1 MTISNTSMPSA
12 LLLSDMPA
20 NTSLGGQ
27 MNIELS
33 TVDGEQINLSK
44 SEFFSMLSQNLI
56 QLVSDEDGQV
66 IDNKELMAML
76 GGFDVDMD
84 TSPDDTLPTEWMQFL
99 KSHFSQQ
106 TDSDQSDSLVVNG
119 TDQDEED
126 VSEDS
131 VDVNS
136 VAIPIVVSTTNL
148 KGDALPPERQSVSTQ
163 MSRTSAVESVSALG
177 VADEKAKVDSK
188 SLLTAENAEKEALA
202 KNSAELVNIK
212 QQMTATDTVTIKS
225 VENSA
230 NPIQA
235 SVTTQISQ
243 TPNSASQVLP
253 PHLQSISVS
262 TNNQQ
267 WGDALGERVSFLIN
281 QKLNNAEIRIDPPH
295 LGKLDI
301 QIHIKDDSAQVVIHT
316 QHVQTRDLVE
326 SSSLRLR
333 EILQDAGYS
342 SVDVNVSH
350 RDSSS
355 NQNASGDSQS
365 GDSHQSVL
373 QEPINAAVG
382 VMQQASIAVADGR
395 IDYFA

>member
-20 NTSLGGQ
+20 NTSLGSQ

-66 IDNKELMAML
+66 IDNKELMAKL

-131 VDVNS
+131 VDVNP
-136 VAIPIVVSTTNL
+136 VAIPIVISTTNL
-148 KGDALPPERQSVSTQ
+148 KGDALPPGRQSLSTQ
-163 MSRTSAVESVSALG
+163 MSQTSAVESVSALG
-177 VADEKAKVDSK
+177 VTDGKAEVDSK
-188 SLLTAENAEKEALA
+188 SLLTAENAEKVALD

-382 VMQQASIAVADGR
+382 MMQQASIAVADGR